1 MDDAIK
7 RGDNLVMFLG
17 KMVTEI
23 SKDLKMLKRAED
35 TFDMNPK
42 DVKKITAALKT
53 TSAFYVKK
61 QEVVTLE
68 LDKMRDE

>member
-1 MDDAIK
+1 
-7 RGDNLVMFLG
+7 MFLG

-42 DVKKITAALKT
+42 DVKKITAALKQQVL
-53 TSAFYVKK
+53 SMLKSK
-61 QEVVTLE
+61 RL
-68 LDKMRDE
+68 LHLS